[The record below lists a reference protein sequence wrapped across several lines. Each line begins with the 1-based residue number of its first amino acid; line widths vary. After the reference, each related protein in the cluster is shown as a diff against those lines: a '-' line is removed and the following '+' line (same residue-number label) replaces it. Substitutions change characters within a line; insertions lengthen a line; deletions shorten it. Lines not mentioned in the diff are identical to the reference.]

1 MTDIETIN
9 ILPLN
14 SNTTIE
20 NTQTTNNDSFINDS
34 QIKLLKQYKDKSY
47 IVSILAKKSFDYYS
61 YIKSLINVPL
71 ILSSTSLAI
80 LNSADIT
87 AEQMKIPNIIIN
99 SITGLTLAL
108 IGNFKIN
115 ERVSLY
121 KNINTKITKLN
132 HRLEE
137 YDVEKY
143 STVTKEKYINLI
155 NEYESIIEQIEIPFP
170 NKIKKQI
177 YNKFKNTNL
186 ALPNSIIAYDDID
199 ITELNSLVTKNNMNL
214 MSADIV

>member
-20 NTQTTNNDSFINDS
+20 NTQTTNNDFFINDA

-143 STVTKEKYINLI
+143 STVTKEKYTNLI

-186 ALPNSIIAYDDID
+186 TLPNSIIAYDDID

-214 MSADIV
+214 MSADMV

>member
-1 MTDIETIN
+1 MTDIESIN

-20 NTQTTNNDSFINDS
+20 NTLTTNNDFFINDA

-143 STVTKEKYINLI
+143 STVTKEKYTNLI

-170 NKIKKQI
+170 NKIKKQV

-214 MSADIV
+214 LSSDMV

>member
-1 MTDIETIN
+1 MNDLETID

-14 SNTTIE
+14 ANIE
-20 NTQTTNNDSFINDS
+20 NTQITNNTNIINTS

-47 IVSILAKKSFDYYS
+47 IVSILAKKSFDYFS
-61 YIKSLINVPL
+61 YIKSFINVPL
-71 ILSSTSLAI
+71 ILSSTTLAI

-121 KNINTKITKLN
+121 KSINTKITKLN
-132 HRLEE
+132 HRIEE
-137 YDVEKY
+137 YDVEGY
-143 STVTKEKYINLI
+143 TGVTVEKYKNLI
-155 NEYESIIEQIEIPFP
+155 SEYESIIEQIEIPFP
-170 NKIKKQI
+170 NKIKKQL
-177 YNKFKNTNL
+177 YNKFKNSGLT
-186 ALPNSIIAYDDID
+186 LPNSIIAYDDID
-199 ITELNSLVTKNNMNL
+199 ITELNSLVTKNNMNII
-214 MSADIV
+214 SDIV